1 MKDISKRLTQYQK
14 ESIYQFYADWIL
26 SNKKINFRNNS
37 ETSGGYFKDGDVEYE
52 SYMDLFD
59 KSKLFSI
66 IVTNNIKD
74 ILINISVDEINDKN
88 NINIINNFI
97 LKNKPNTTILTDIDF
112 TNMTNIEVN
121 KSKLRFKKINK
132 LLNNI

>member
-14 ESIYQFYADWIL
+14 ESIYQFYVDWIL

-74 ILINISVDEINDKN
+74 ILINISVNEINDKN

-97 LKNKPNTTILTDIDF
+97 LKNKPNTTILSDIDF

-132 LLNNI
+132 IINNI

>member
-74 ILINISVDEINDKN
+74 ILINISVNEINDKN

-97 LKNKPNTTILTDIDF
+97 LKNKPNTTILSDIDF

-132 LLNNI
+132 IINNI

>member
-74 ILINISVDEINDKN
+74 ILINISVNEINDKN

-97 LKNKPNTTILTDIDF
+97 LKNKPNTTILSDIDF

-132 LLNNI
+132 LLNTI